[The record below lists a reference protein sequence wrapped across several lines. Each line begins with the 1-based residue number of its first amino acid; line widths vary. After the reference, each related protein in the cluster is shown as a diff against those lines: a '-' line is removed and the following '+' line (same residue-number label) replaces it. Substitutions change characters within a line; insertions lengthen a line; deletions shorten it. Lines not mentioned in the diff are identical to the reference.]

1 MIDWVRL
8 RKLVETQFNTVHI
21 TLPLLLIAWA
31 ENDKDQ
37 ELSAMLEFNGMNLQS
52 FRSILEFFKKDV
64 NQDDKNILEDW
75 IVNDPGSNP
84 TGQSLLE
91 IMVSRPDHRIVKK
104 LLSEGLDLAGLQR
117 QLAEKRSKST
127 FSKEPL
133 LAKLNLAVKTVG
145 SPLRQYGRDLTAL
158 AGEGLFDDYSPRP
171 AEMEKL
177 VTVLLKMGCGNPVL
191 LGEAG
196 VGKTALV
203 ELLAREVAAG
213 RVGVSPQTRIYE
225 IYVVKLVEGTRYR
238 GDFESRMEEILSVVK
253 NNKEVILFCDE
264 AHLMFRAGSA
274 EGGAMDMANYLKPYL
289 ASGELR
295 LIAATTSNE
304 FNRYL
309 AKDEALERRFQVI
322 HLPEPDHEVISAM
335 VHKRAQ
341 ALSRHHNIEI
351 AKGVI
356 DLAVEL
362 SNKYLPHKQQPS
374 KSIDLLDTAAAMAR
388 QKCLGALSESVLLD
402 VLSKLIGRNID
413 ELGLGEKR
421 SLQRLTGLLKE
432 KIIGQDEAID
442 KVTAAVI
449 SKTQGLGSPESSQAF
464 LFIGPT
470 GVGKTELAK
479 QLASGLYGSVKDL
492 LLLDMAEY
500 IEYGSINKL
509 IGAPPGYSTGL
520 NDEGAIIRWLQNHP
534 RGGVLLFDEIE
545 KAHREVHNLLLGLL
559 DNGRIHDARGRQMDC
574 RHCLVI
580 MTSNA
585 SSDILNKDAIGFTSN
600 RNFTEST
607 EIAINDFPREFL
619 SRFDSV
625 ICFKTLDEHSI
636 REIIQLRLNE
646 VVERFKCRNVT
657 LQADFARL
665 AEYIATNLQDK
676 SKGARGVERSI
687 EKLLI
692 EPIAKAL
699 LWNEDQGVATVLIE
713 DKFYQNGIILL
724 Q

>member
-1 MIDWVRL
+1 MIDWVKL
-8 RKLVETQFNTVHI
+8 RKLVETQFNTAHI
-21 TLPLLLIAWA
+21 TLPLLLLAWA
-31 ENDKDQ
+31 ENDQ
-37 ELSAMLEFNGMNLQS
+37 EHELGTMLELNGLNLQN
-52 FRSILEFFKKDV
+52 FRSILELFQTDV
-64 NQDDKNILEDW
+64 CLDDKKILEDW
-75 IVNDPGSNP
+75 IVNDPGGNP

-91 IMVSRPDHRIVKK
+91 IMVGNPDHRIVNK
-104 LLSEGLDLAGLQR
+104 LVSEGLNLAGLQS
-117 QLAEKRSKST
+117 LLVEKRGTST
-127 FSKEPL
+127 GSKESL
-133 LAKLNLAVKTVG
+133 LAKLNLAVKTIG
-145 SPLRQYGRDLTAL
+145 SPLQQYGRDLTAL
-158 AGEGLFDDYSPRP
+158 ACEGVFDDYSPRP
-171 AEMEKL
+171 AELEKI

-213 RVGVSPQTRIYE
+213 RVNINQQSRIYE
-225 IYVVKLVEGTRYR
+225 INVSKLVEGTRFR

-253 NNKEVILFCDE
+253 NNKDVILFCDE

-322 HLPEPDHEVISAM
+322 HIPEPDQEVIAAM

-351 AKGVI
+351 AAGVI
-356 DLAVEL
+356 DLAIKL
-362 SNKYLPHKQQPS
+362 SNKYLPQKQQPS

-388 QKCLGALSESVLLD
+388 QKRLGALSEGILLE

-413 ELGLGEKR
+413 ELGGAEKK
-421 SLQRLTGLLKE
+421 SLQQLTGLLKE
-432 KIIGQDEAID
+432 KIVGQDEAIE

-449 SKTQGLGSPESSQAF
+449 SRTQGLGSPERSQAF

-479 QLASGLYGSVKDL
+479 QLANGLYGSIKDL

-509 IGAPPGYSTGL
+509 IGAPPGYSAGL
-520 NDEGAIIRWLQNHP
+520 NDEGTIIRWLQNHP
-534 RGGVLLFDEIE
+534 GGGVLLFDEIE
-545 KAHREVHNLLLGLL
+545 KAHRDVHNLLLGLL

-585 SSDILNKDAIGFTSN
+585 GSELLAREAIGFNSN
-600 RNFTEST
+600 RSYVNPS
-607 EIAINDFPREFL
+607 
-619 SRFDSV
+619 
-625 ICFKTLDEHSI
+625 
-636 REIIQLRLNE
+636 
-646 VVERFKCRNVT
+646 
-657 LQADFARL
+657 
-665 AEYIATNLQDK
+665 
-676 SKGARGVERSI
+676 
-687 EKLLI
+687 
-692 EPIAKAL
+692 
-699 LWNEDQGVATVLIE
+699 
-713 DKFYQNGIILL
+713 
-724 Q
+724 